1 MATEVVMPQM
11 GESIAEGTITKWL
24 VKIGDK
30 VERDQPLFEIS
41 TDKVDAEIPS
51 PAAGVLLEIRNQEG
65 ETVPVNQ
72 VVATIGEAGEAAGA
86 AAPAAPATAPAA
98 GAPAA
103 AVAPAPPAGAAAPAQ
118 APAPP
123 AGAAAPA
130 APAQASAPAAGAAS
144 KPAEPSAPAPAPAS
158 APAPSPQPA
167 AAAPEKQAA
176 PGAETAAR
184 EETSREGAAA
194 GDETAAREET
204 SEGAAAASGGA
215 GASGPRRV
223 PSPAAPAAAGA
234 AAAEESQ
241 EVRRDEG
248 ESDLARES
256 DREEVS
262 EGERLRRFSSPLVR
276 SIAAKEGVDLQEVAG
291 TGAQGRVTKGD
302 ILSFLEQR
310 RTAPAPARPAAVP
323 APPAAAPPA
332 AAAPQPLRPTGG
344 FYVPAYVEG
353 EDVEIEP
360 MSKIRQITA
369 AHMVY
374 SKATSAHVTTIFDF
388 DMSRVARIRARAKD
402 NFARKEGT
410 KLTFM
415 PFIFKAVVNGLK
427 AHRKVNAS
435 IDGTNIVYK
444 KNINLGMAVD
454 LGHGLIVPVI
464 KHADHLNLIGLA
476 KAANDLA
483 ERARGKKLK
492 PEEVQG
498 GTFTI
503 TNPGVFGSLF
513 GTPIINQPQV
523 AILGVG
529 AIEKRPVV
537 VEDADGNDSLSIRTR
552 CYFGITY
559 DHRLVDGAD
568 ADRFMV
574 DLKKTLETDTWTELE
589 PYV

>member
-51 PAAGVLLEIRNQEG
+51 PAAGVLIEIRNQEG

-72 VVATIGEAGEAAGA
+72 VVATIGEAGASGASPGDSAPGEATQAGSGT
-86 AAPAAPATAPAA
+86 APATQAP
-98 GAPAA
+98 APAA
-103 AVAPAPPAGAAAPAQ
+103 AANE
-118 APAPP
+118 
-123 AGAAAPA
+123 PA
-130 APAQASAPAAGAAS
+130 A
-144 KPAEPSAPAPAPAS
+144 APAPAP
-158 APAPSPQPA
+158 QPVA
-167 AAAPEKQAA
+167 AASEKQAA
-176 PGAETAAR
+176 PDAETAAS

-194 GDETAAREET
+194 
-204 SEGAAAASGGA
+204 GA

-223 PSPAAPAAAGA
+223 PSPAAAGA
-234 AAAEESQ
+234 DAAQ
-241 EVRRDEG
+241 ERQDVRRDEG

-256 DREEVS
+256 DREELS
-262 EGERLRRFSSPLVR
+262 EGERLRKFSSPLVR

-323 APPAAAPPA
+323 APPAGAPSAPA
-332 AAAPQPLRPTGG
+332 PAGAPQPLRPAGG
-344 FYVPAYVEG
+344 FSVPAYVEG

-374 SKATSAHVTTIFDF
+374 SKATSAHVTTIFDL
-388 DMSRVARIRARAKD
+388 DMSRIARIRARAKEK
-402 NFARKEGT
+402 FARQEGT

-427 AHRKVNAS
+427 AHRKLNAS